1 VKKIFFSHYSNKNV
15 KLFSILQIIYFYIGF
30 LVFCIFLLRIKK
42 YDTLFIYNSV
52 YYTFLIKFLR
62 IKEYSMAN
70 YEKNGCLKQFK
81 F

>member
-1 VKKIFFSHYSNKNV
+1 MIRY
-15 KLFSILQIIYFYIGF
+15 
-30 LVFCIFLLRIKK
+30 
-42 YDTLFIYNSV
+42 LFIYNSV